1 MLTNSLIFRP
11 PTKEPCVKFR
21 KDSNFFWFHRLVV
34 NWRICSLGE
43 FVLHSVKHLVPGWCE
58 EEERQAG
65 SRRPAPASCQ
75 GPATV
80 GRTRASRVKKYNE
93 FHGGVRCH
101 TFNSRRAACTLK
113 TFAGGFTPLEDSAHG
128 KRATAAGANSNRC

>member
-43 FVLHSVKHLVPGWCE
+43 FVLHSVKHLVPGRWSDE
-58 EEERQAG
+58 AAVAG
-65 SRRPAPASCQ
+65 PRSPAPTGGR
-75 GPATV
+75 GPAPV
-80 GRTRASRVKKYNE
+80 GRTRAARVTK
-93 FHGGVRCH
+93 
-101 TFNSRRAACTLK
+101 
-113 TFAGGFTPLEDSAHG
+113 
-128 KRATAAGANSNRC
+128 